1 MKVLCTPPMSV
12 VHYHQAS
19 WRVQGKGEDHCRA
32 YKRKAARPA
41 AAIAPTPA
49 SMRWAAPVTW
59 RGPLVVALVGPTGV
73 FVGAVVLTIGTVW
86 VPEDRVYVLLEMTN
100 VVGEGQ

>member
-1 MKVLCTPPMSV
+1 
-12 VHYHQAS
+12 
-19 WRVQGKGEDHCRA
+19 
-32 YKRKAARPA
+32 
-41 AAIAPTPA
+41 
-49 SMRWAAPVTW
+49 MRWAAPVTW

-100 VVGEGQ
+100 VVGEEQ